1 MEESV
6 FMDRVRNLVSVLDR
20 GVYGL
25 ISSFCDI
32 IEKLANTTIISSGSI
47 DEISGKIYALVAVF
61 MIFKISFSLIN
72 YIVNPDM
79 IVDKVK
85 GGGALVRNIV
95 ITFVLIIFVP
105 FGFDFLYQAQSA
117 ILSDAIIEKLI
128 YGSTYS
134 EKSIDIIMDADY
146 CGDMKASTSNIGDYV
161 GLMAFK
167 TFFQIDDESK
177 DFADIEKRY
186 CTASVGNG
194 RASVGNLLKSDVY
207 NAPHGASFGHN
218 YVVNYT
224 IFISTI
230 VGAIL
235 ALVFLSFCFD
245 IAMRSIKLLFLEI
258 LAPVPIISY
267 IDPDK
272 SKNGMFSKWLKEVT
286 STWLSLFMRLLAF
299 HIAIYFI
306 SFLNENASFD
316 DNVWINLLIIIG
328 ILMFAKELP
337 KLLENILGIKASGSF
352 NLNPF
357 KKIGNE
363 ALGGKIVTGAAVAGA
378 GLAVGGVAQS
388 ASNMYAF
395 GRDKYNLRKAIASED
410 DPEKKAKLQ
419 AKYNRMGTARFM
431 QTASGGL
438 IGGARRGVISGYKT
452 GEKGSG
458 NVFRNL
464 KGDLKSGNTARNNR
478 TAIRNFNTD
487 LRDQIDKLNNKK
499 SDLQQQRDDGIIS
512 MDEYNQKVS
521 EYDKQ
526 IDEYSSQ
533 RYGWF
538 ERNVTENVDKAAGVK
553 NEYGGYGYYDKQIS
567 KLKRDIEN
575 NVQQEEALRT
585 AAANYCTNNG
595 LDFYTL
601 YNDFMKN
608 GATPTDPNLEAQFN
622 GIKNLDDATKQMRAD
637 MKGFQEMLDARQSV
651 KKDK

>member
-25 ISSFCDI
+25 ISSFYDI
-32 IEKLANTTIISSGSI
+32 IEKLANTTIINSSSI
-47 DEISGKIYALVAVF
+47 DEISGKIYALIAVF

-85 GGGALVRNIV
+85 GGGALVRNIL
-95 ITFVLIIFVP
+95 ITFALIIFVP
-105 FGFDFLYQAQSA
+105 FGFDFLYRAQSA

-134 EKSIDIIMDADY
+134 EKTIDIIMDEDY
-146 CGDMKASTSNIGDYV
+146 CGDKKASTNNIGDYV

-167 TFFQIDDESK
+167 TFFQIDDDSDSG
-177 DFADIEKRY
+177 DFDEIKKRY
-186 CTASVGNG
+186 CTASVGTG
-194 RASVGNLLKSDVY
+194 SASVGNLLKSDVY
-207 NAPHGASFGHN
+207 NAPHGWSFENN

-286 STWLSLFMRLLAF
+286 STWLSLFMRLLAL

-306 SFLNENASFD
+306 SFLNENASFG
-316 DNVWINLLIIIG
+316 DNIWINLLIIIG

-357 KKIGNE
+357 KKLDDE
-363 ALGGKIVTGAAVAGA
+363 ALGFKQARKFAAGA
-378 GLAVGGVAQS
+378 V
-388 ASNMYAF
+388 
-395 GRDKYNLRKAIASED
+395 
-410 DPEKKAKLQ
+410 
-419 AKYNRMGTARFM
+419 
-431 QTASGGL
+431 SG
-438 IGGARRGVISGYKT
+438 
-452 GEKGSG
+452 
-458 NVFRNL
+458 
-464 KGDLKSGNTARNNR
+464 
-478 TAIRNFNTD
+478 
-487 LRDQIDKLNNKK
+487 
-499 SDLQQQRDDGIIS
+499 
-512 MDEYNQKVS
+512 
-521 EYDKQ
+521 
-526 IDEYSSQ
+526 
-533 RYGWF
+533 
-538 ERNVTENVDKAAGVK
+538 
-553 NEYGGYGYYDKQIS
+553 
-567 KLKRDIEN
+567 
-575 NVQQEEALRT
+575 T
-585 AAANYCTNNG
+585 AAAGMSAVGSIAARKNAKKQFDESNEKLDSYFKNKKKQLITDMYNNKISPAEMNKKMGQLLTDTVKKKNAVKENYSKFSNNHPIVSSLLAANRAGKEAFKADHKSIQAIIESASKAATNAAKERTYRDNYELKDRIMNQITDWG
-595 LDFYTL
+595 DVKKSGTADVVDRRVKELNDQLTQVTNALDSLRQEQSTFAPGT
-601 YNDFMKN
+601 FEW
-608 GATPTDPNLEAQFN
+608 ATSGPNAGTIAVSANCDPN
-622 GIKNLDDATKQMRAD
+622 MRALAEENVRMQQQLQQT
-637 MKGFQEMLDARQSV
+637 MKDLNSEIKSQTKILEQS
-651 KKDK
+651 KK